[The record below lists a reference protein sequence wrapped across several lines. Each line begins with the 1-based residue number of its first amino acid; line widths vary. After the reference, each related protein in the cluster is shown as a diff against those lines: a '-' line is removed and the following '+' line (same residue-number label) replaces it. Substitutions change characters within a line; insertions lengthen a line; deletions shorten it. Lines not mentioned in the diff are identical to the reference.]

1 MVTGKTIITIKG
13 VKEGLVFLLDDQC
26 DFVELLDEL
35 SAKLDKHVQQFNG
48 PIVHIFIKLGAR
60 QLNEEDKERIK
71 AIFRK
76 QGNLLIQSI
85 ESDPPEVDPDAK
97 EVPQLHTMIGMVR
110 SGQTVEYDGHM
121 LLIGDVNPGGTIRCS
136 GDVYVLGA
144 LRGSVHAGT
153 QGNEEAIIAAS
164 LMRPTQLRIADVISR
179 PPDEWTSAEPW
190 MEYAF
195 LREGKMAIDKL
206 TSLGRQRKEVML
218 FKGV

>member
-1 MVTGKTIITIKG
+1 MTGKTIITIKG

-71 AIFRK
+71 SIFRK

-85 ESDPPEVDPDAK
+85 ESDSPEVDPDAK

>member
-1 MVTGKTIITIKG
+1 MTGKTIITIKG

-97 EVPQLHTMIGMVR
+97 AVPQLHTMIGMVR

>member
-1 MVTGKTIITIKG
+1 MTGKSIITIKG

-35 SAKLDKHVQQFNG
+35 NAKLDKHGQQFNG

-60 QLNEEDKERIK
+60 RLDEEDKERIK
-71 AIFRK
+71 AVFRK

-97 EVPQLHTMIGMVR
+97 PVPLLHTMTGMVR
-110 SGQTVEYDGHM
+110 SGQTVEYEGHL

-136 GDVYVLGA
+136 GDVYVMGA

-179 PPDEWTSAEPW
+179 PPDEWTSSEPW

-195 LREGKMAIDKL
+195 LREGTMAIDKL

>member
-1 MVTGKTIITIKG
+1 MTGKTLITIKG

-26 DFVELLDEL
+26 DFLTLLDEL
-35 SAKLDKHVQQFNG
+35 NAKLDKHGPQFNG

-60 QLNEEDKERIK
+60 QLEENDKERIR
-71 AIFRK
+71 AIFRR

-85 ESDPPEVDPDAK
+85 DSDPPMADPDLK
-97 EVPQLHTMIGMVR
+97 PVPTLHTVTGMVR
-110 SGQTVEYDGHM
+110 SGQTVEYDGH
-121 LLIGDVNPGGTIRCS
+121 LLLLGDVNPGGTIRCS

-144 LRGSVHAGT
+144 LRGTVHAGT
-153 QGNEEAIIAAS
+153 EGNEQAIIAAS

-179 PPDEWTSAEPW
+179 PPDEWTSSEPW
-190 MEYAF
+190 MEYAY
-195 LREGKMAIDKL
+195 LREGAMAIDKL

>member
-71 AIFRK
+71 SIFRK

-85 ESDPPEVDPDAK
+85 ESDSPEVDPDAK

>member
-1 MVTGKTIITIKG
+1 VTGKTIITIKG

>member
-1 MVTGKTIITIKG
+1 MTGKTIITIKG

-97 EVPQLHTMIGMVR
+97 EDPQLHTMIGMVR